1 MWRRLLQ
8 FGLLGLGLSA
18 ILIGC
23 GLSIFGPEKVAN
35 FFNHNFRLVGAGGE
49 ITDLAT
55 VNIESELRFFGM
67 MFAFYG
73 ASLIWILRDYL
84 NRFHLIPYLL
94 LVFFLS
100 GLGRLIGF
108 VRVGEPHL
116 LFQILMYIELGL
128 PVLLMVFWLFDKR
141 LATNKRRF

>member
-1 MWRRLLQ
+1 
-8 FGLLGLGLSA
+8 
-18 ILIGC
+18 
-23 GLSIFGPEKVAN
+23 
-35 FFNHNFRLVGAGGE
+35 
-49 ITDLAT
+49 
-55 VNIESELRFFGM
+55 

-128 PVLLMVFWLFDKR
+128 PVLLMVFWLRIRDGFKVEI
-141 LATNKRRF
+141 FFC